1 METTIEIL
9 KLLTHAGAIAVLIV
23 IVIKLNGLLDGLNNI
38 HNGLSPLSELEIIN
52 EKLNCFYEL
61 DLIITPN
68 LDESNI
74 FQNKNDKLHKFWF
87 VKYRHNTKAYPNAHF
102 ITSE

>member
-52 EKLNCFYEL
+52 EKLNVR
-61 DLIITPN
+61 
-68 LDESNI
+68 
-74 FQNKNDKLHKFWF
+74 W
-87 VKYRHNTKAYPNAHF
+87 
-102 ITSE
+102 